1 MNQQILYNVDIF
13 FVVSFL
19 ISGLQ
24 RWLIDLGSLNEMLDV
39 LSTSLDNVEILD
51 EIRAEVGDD
60 VQDWM
65 PILLNR
71 LAQRKAM
78 TKANK
83 GEYPN
88 KFLIS

>member
-1 MNQQILYNVDIF
+1 
-13 FVVSFL
+13 
-19 ISGLQ
+19 
-24 RWLIDLGSLNEMLDV
+24 MLDV
-39 LSTSLDNVEILD
+39 LSTSLDNVEMLD

-65 PILLNR
+65 PIYLNR

-83 GEYPN
+83 GR
-88 KFLIS
+88 IVQ